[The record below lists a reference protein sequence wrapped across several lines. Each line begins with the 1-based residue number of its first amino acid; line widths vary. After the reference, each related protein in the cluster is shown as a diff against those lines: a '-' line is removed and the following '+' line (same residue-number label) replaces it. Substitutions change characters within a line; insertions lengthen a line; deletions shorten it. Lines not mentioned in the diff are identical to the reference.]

1 MTPSETPLD
10 PTTLKLLVIISLL
23 CLAAYCARQAHH
35 AMRATRMTEDQRNR
49 VEAQKLMLR
58 FCTNPTKRNYDMAW
72 DFIYGNEIVFGDLH
86 WPLVQ
91 RFTRTAVTAH
101 FSTMEAKT

>member
-1 MTPSETPLD
+1 MTPSPPPLID
-10 PTTLKLLVIISLL
+10 PVTFWLLVIISLL
-23 CLAAYCARQAHH
+23 CFAAFCARQAYH
-35 AMRATRMTEDQRNR
+35 AMRAARMTLEQRNR

-58 FCTNPTKRNYDMAW
+58 FCNTPTKRNYDMAW
-72 DFIYGNEIVFGDLH
+72 DFISANDVMLGDLD

-101 FSTMEAKT
+101 FSTLSS